1 MTVHEME
8 KVIPNCLGRSD
19 PTMDAL
25 RAFDVEAV
33 LTLAGAESRRRQVKS
48 ARFIQLF
55 ENEILAI
62 QNIAEFT
69 SNLGDMKFLE
79 RAVREAG
86 S

>member
-1 MTVHEME
+1 MNKSDTE
-8 KVIPNCLGRSD
+8 KVIPNCLGRLD

-33 LTLAGAESRRRQVKS
+33 LVLAAAETKRRQIKS
-48 ARFIQLF
+48 ARYIQRF
-55 ENEILAI
+55 ENELLAI

-69 SNLGDMKFLE
+69 ANLGDIKFLE

-86 S
+86 L

>member
-1 MTVHEME
+1 MTRFDTE
-8 KVIPNCLGRSD
+8 KVIPNCLGRLD

-69 SNLGDMKFLE
+69 SNLGDIKFLE

>member
-1 MTVHEME
+1 MSAYETE
-8 KVIPNCLGRSD
+8 KVIPNCLGRLD

-69 SNLGDMKFLE
+69 SNLGDIKFLE